1 MSLLMFYHFAK
12 VIKYWPAAVGK
23 VKMSGHS
30 NGIRYQYDDYVVGSL
45 WSPKMGSTLSCVVR
59 NNQFLFDG
67 LFTSLLVDDRCSKFF
82 A

>member
-1 MSLLMFYHFAK
+1 MTYLIFKRYISRTIYQILKISMSLLMFYHFAK

-45 WSPKMGSTLSCVVR
+45 
-59 NNQFLFDG
+59 
-67 LFTSLLVDDRCSKFF
+67 
-82 A
+82 